1 MRKLTTLIILALLTV
16 ISARGEGADSLQVLL
31 QRGDSCMQRY
41 DTFEALKHYQRALVM
56 VQNHGPVPLILRLA
70 DCYYKR
76 GNYRET
82 ADLAKQ
88 LMQPDTTVMKA
99 ITLSQGEG
107 YYLTQHYPEAVAA
120 WKEHLAYNPSS
131 IATYYNIANA
141 YAYLL
146 KDEEQ
151 ALSYYR
157 QFLSLAEQEPANE
170 QLGEMIEKSRAFIL
184 YTTLIRLCCR
194 SFSFNA
200 MSASVGA
207 PMRSLIP
214 IRS

>member
-16 ISARGEGADSLQVLL
+16 ISARGEG
-31 QRGDSCMQRY
+31 
-41 DTFEALKHYQRALVM
+41 
-56 VQNHGPVPLILRLA
+56 
-70 DCYYKR
+70 
-76 GNYRET
+76 
-82 ADLAKQ
+82 
-88 LMQPDTTVMKA
+88 
-99 ITLSQGEG
+99 
-107 YYLTQHYPEAVAA
+107 YYLTQHYPEAV
-120 WKEHLAYNPSS
+120 
-131 IATYYNIANA
+131 ATYYNIANA

>member
-41 DTFEALKHYQRALVM
+41 NTFE
-56 VQNHGPVPLILRLA
+56 
-70 DCYYKR
+70 
-76 GNYRET
+76 
-82 ADLAKQ
+82 
-88 LMQPDTTVMKA
+88 
-99 ITLSQGEG
+99 
-107 YYLTQHYPEAVAA
+107 
-120 WKEHLAYNPSS
+120 
-131 IATYYNIANA
+131 
-141 YAYLL
+141 
-146 KDEEQ
+146 

-170 QLGEMIEKSRAFIL
+170 QLDEMIEKARAFIL